1 MRLVKQEVV
10 QTKYYITII
19 LYQELYTYI
28 VPVNV
33 GCSYRVYFS
42 GFHCGKLINNFIKI
56 TLFNFVSFNPAKKI
70 FSLNRFWLPPGLAPG
85 TSIPICLLATP
96 LSLRMAGHRQVISG
110 ISNGSQNIFIYN
122 FIITTFDCQGE
133 GTCIS
138 ARAFS
143 LARHGVALPLNQKFQ
158 FRQKNTE

>member
-19 LYQELYTYI
+19 LYQELYTYV

-33 GCSYRVYFS
+33 GCSYKVYFS

-56 TLFNFVSFNPAKKI
+56 TLFHFVSFNPEKKK

-85 TSIPICLLATP
+85 NICTHLPPSYVSVAVH
-96 LSLRMAGHRQVISG
+96 G
-110 ISNGSQNIFIYN
+110 
-122 FIITTFDCQGE
+122 
-133 GTCIS
+133 
-138 ARAFS
+138 RA
-143 LARHGVALPLNQKFQ
+143 
-158 FRQKNTE
+158 